1 MTAHRVTLFVGLALT
16 LLAIAGCGNE
26 RPRDEDIIDAL
37 ERTDF
42 MNEKITADRISSMHC
57 TPLNDVY
64 ECVIVYRTQKRR
76 APGEVGIDRVSK
88 LRLQLE
94 LVGKRWRVSKL
105 VLT

>member
-1 MTAHRVTLFVGLALT
+1 MITHRFAMFAGMGLM

-57 TPLNDVY
+57 MPLNEVY

-76 APGEVGIDRVSK
+76 APGELGIDKVSK